1 MASRA
6 AALTLCLSAALAG
19 PCDVYDAAGT
29 PCVGAFSLLRALYDA
44 YEGPLYHVR
53 RALDN
58 RTIPIPLL
66 APGGFANASVQD
78 AFCAGTNCSVWRLVD
93 QSAFNNDLTT
103 APPGGSARHVD
114 NGVQANALPL
124 TLPDGSRGYG
134 ALFVHGANQ
143 GYRIDISNNVAVG
156 NEAETIL
163 MVTSGKTYN
172 QDCWCARPAPRQ
184 PHCTHALRAHTPH
197 PATCT
202 LLPTRTLFTLT

>member
-1 MASRA
+1 MAASWA
-6 AALTLCLSAALAG
+6 TALALCVAVVAG
-19 PCDVYDAAGT
+19 PCDIYDAAGT

-44 YEGPLYHVR
+44 YDGPLYFVR

-58 RTIPIPLL
+58 HTTAIPLL

-78 AFCAGTNCSVWRLVD
+78 AFCVGTNCSVWRLVD
-93 QSAFNNDLTT
+93 QSAFNNDLTP

-124 TLPDGSRGYG
+124 SLPDGSRAYG

-143 GYRIDISNNVAVG
+143 GYRIDISNGVAVG
-156 NEAETIL
+156 NAAETIL

-172 QDCWCARPAPRQ
+172 QDCW
-184 PHCTHALRAHTPH
+184 
-197 PATCT
+197 
-202 LLPTRTLFTLT
+202 